1 MKKLNEKAEF
11 RVLSLFCSAVVSVI
25 SSFAII
31 VLRSIE
37 LVDCILGVMW
47 MLILYVSSLRSGG
60 L

>member
-1 MKKLNEKAEF
+1 MLNEKAEF
-11 RVLSLFCSAVVSVI
+11 FVLSLFCSTVLSVI

-31 VLRSIE
+31 LLRSIE

-47 MLILYVSSLRSGG
+47 LLIVLLSSLRYGG